1 MVHWFHTLR
10 EPERKEKET
19 YLETETSHK
28 SDIHMGNEKLTLWAY
43 REHGQYFIKMEEF
56 RTIMGEVVEVSS
68 KGEVIYSPKPALYGD
83 DLSENLYRF
92 GNGDDLRYGNA
103 GRAYIG

>member
-1 MVHWFHTLR
+1 
-10 EPERKEKET
+10 
-19 YLETETSHK
+19 
-28 SDIHMGNEKLTLWAY
+28 MGNEKLTLWAY

-92 GNGDDLRYGNA
+92 SNGEDLRYGHTIKPNQHVSQEVINHMQTVYAEVFKA
-103 GRAYIG
+103 GGYKFNKH